1 MHGACGVAL
10 RCKIS
15 STERE
20 LLTLKNMEVII
31 RCMSAGMTLCSNR
44 RTEKDQVL
52 GNGCMND
59 VHRAHGTTSV
69 VEHPLVVVP
78 KRMLVQCGA
87 NFWVF
92 PKLRHDLIK
101 NEVSCITVLRNS
113 SSRNIMQLGLI
124 EYIKMPQPIV

>member
-20 LLTLKNMEVII
+20 LLALENMEVIV
-31 RCMSAGMTLCSNR
+31 RCMSASMTLCTNG
-44 RTEKDQVL
+44 RTEKDQVF

-78 KRMLVQCGA
+78 KRMFVQCGA